1 MSDPTFNGGWFDYET
16 GKFTDKKTGE
26 VRSVIEVTRLNDV
39 TFPDELIIELAEAS
53 IGFGLNP
60 SHVDWDRFYEYLE
73 MMYGYDMQ
81 GMGDRP
87 DNRIRRRVSQL
98 RKEEKINW

>member
-1 MSDPTFNGGWFDYET
+1 MEMLPTTMGSLDY
-16 GKFTDKKTGE
+16 KTGE
-26 VRSVIEVTRLNDV
+26 FTDGATYETRPVIVVTKSNDV
-39 TFPDELIIELAEAS
+39 TFPDKVLIGLAEAS

-60 SHVDWDRFYEYLE
+60 SHVDWDRFYEMLE
-73 MMYGYDMQ
+73 SFYGYDMQ

>member
-1 MSDPTFNGGWFDYET
+1 MLITPKEGWYDAHTNEFIDKET
-16 GKFTDKKTGE
+16 GET
-26 VRSVIEVTRLNDV
+26 RPSIVIDSDNDV
-39 TFPDELIIELAEAS
+39 ILPDKLIIELAESS

-60 SHVDWDRFYEYLE
+60 ANVDWERFYEYLE

-81 GMGDRP
+81 GMGDKS

>member
-1 MSDPTFNGGWFDYET
+1 MVDPTFNEGWYDVLANEFTDKET
-16 GKFTDKKTGE
+16 GK
-26 VRSVIEVTRLNDV
+26 VRSVIEVTNANDV

-60 SHVDWDRFYEYLE
+60 SHVDWDRFYDSLE

-81 GMGDRP
+81 DLGGRS
-87 DNRIRRRVSQL
+87 DNRIHRRVSQL
-98 RKEEKINW
+98 RKEEKLNW